1 MRFTYLVST
10 ILSLG
15 LTGCA
20 VTSGLQTYT
29 LPNDQSFQTDLGTSV
44 QLQQITQQTISN
56 LNSQPHP
63 QLLQSN
69 LGNLFDYQPST
80 YHLSKGDILSIQLWA
95 YPEITPPINAV
106 SSPQSIQSIG
116 YRIDQSGY
124 IQFPLV
130 GRIKAEGYSLNQFN
144 TNLSRKLSAYLK
156 NPDAVTRVLSYEGQ
170 PYSVQGNVLKG
181 GQYFLNDQPLSIYAA
196 IGQAGGLGQEG
207 DNTAVQLIR
216 DGVVYDLNPVAL
228 EKLGL
233 SLHRLF
239 IKKNDTIYVNS
250 RENQK
255 VYVMGEAAKNVAIPM
270 RAQGM
275 TLSDVLGE
283 SLGLNPIS
291 ASAQRIY
298 VLRNDLQTQSTQ
310 LYHMD
315 LTNFADFGLANQFAM
330 QSNDIV
336 YVDASGLARWQRVVT
351 QMLPFSNALYNFDRL
366 GN

>member
-95 YPEITPPINAV
+95 YPEISP
-106 SSPQSIQSIG
+106 PQSIQSG

-181 GQYFLNDQPLSIYAA
+181 GQYFLNDKPLSIYAA

-255 VYVMGEAAKNVAIPM
+255 VYVMGEVAKNVAIPM

-336 YVDASGLARWQRVVT
+336 YVDASRLTRWQRVVN
-351 QMLPFSNALYNFDRL
+351 QIVPLSNALYSFDR
-366 GN
+366 